1 MSGIQH
7 PTGARCFT
15 FATTVAGFLSCP
27 GLPFVD
33 ILSETRI
40 QRVFARHHNL
50 FGRTYSTAIVLWAF
64 MSQVL
69 RDGKE
74 ASCQSAVGRNSSYLA
89 RHGLG
94 DVDPDTRDYCR
105 ARAKLS
111 EAAVRELSR
120 EIADESERLV
130 QQEHLF
136 KNRHAKLID
145 GSTCIMADTPANQ
158 NAYPQNPTQKPGVG
172 FPIARFVVV
181 VSLATACV
189 IDAAMVNSSAMSG
202 IGRVDMLMPSVGI
215 SNYRRNWISPKRRF
229 DNSKRNDSA
238 NNLKKR
244 AAPTGPTNSMIRSS
258 LSLQKTSG
266 ATTRS
271 AGSQAK

>member
-1 MSGIQH
+1 MSGIRH
-7 PTGARCFT
+7 PSVRGSFT
-15 FATTVAGFLSCP
+15 FASTVAGFLSCP

-40 QRVFARHHNL
+40 QRVFAKHHNL

-74 ASCQSAVGRNSSYLA
+74 ACCQSAIGRISSYLA

-94 DVDPDTRDYCR
+94 DVDSDTRDYCR

-130 QQEHLF
+130 EQEHLITALINQGVNVCF
-136 KNRHAKLID
+136 RKHQNRRTDFRTGKLGESPRHISFVSCCQYVLAAWD
-145 GSTCIMADTPANQ
+145 IL
-158 NAYPQNPTQKPGVG
+158 VG
-172 FPIARFVVV
+172 GELVGAARR
-181 VSLATACV
+181 SYCTSRL
-189 IDAAMVNSSAMSG
+189 D
-202 IGRVDMLMPSVGI
+202 R
-215 SNYRRNWISPKRRF
+215 
-229 DNSKRNDSA
+229 SA
-238 NNLKKR
+238 NV
-244 AAPTGPTNSMIRSS
+244 
-258 LSLQKTSG
+258 
-266 ATTRS
+266 
-271 AGSQAK
+271 